1 MSLASFAPFV
11 PFAFI
16 FLIEFQTQPFLDIFL
31 LHCYF
36 AILSNSFQIEEDT
49 MTILQRQFINDTQGI
64 PIGVILPLEEY
75 RWIEPMLKQRAL
87 LPNSQAHK
95 LKQMEQAVDDTR
107 FMTDLHDVMS
117 DFADVDVEWWE
128 TKR

>member
-1 MSLASFAPFV
+1 
-11 PFAFI
+11 
-16 FLIEFQTQPFLDIFL
+16 
-31 LHCYF
+31 
-36 AILSNSFQIEEDT
+36 

>member
-1 MSLASFAPFV
+1 MRLLRLLRLF
-11 PFAFI
+11 
-16 FLIEFQTQPFLDIFL
+16 FLIEFQTQPFWDIFL
-31 LHCYF
+31 LRSYF

>member
-1 MSLASFAPFV
+1 
-11 PFAFI
+11 
-16 FLIEFQTQPFLDIFL
+16 
-31 LHCYF
+31 
-36 AILSNSFQIEEDT
+36 

-87 LPNSQAHK
+87 LPNSQADK

>member
-1 MSLASFAPFV
+1 LRLLRLF
-11 PFAFI
+11 
-16 FLIEFQTQPFLDIFL
+16 FLIEFQTQPFWDIFL
-31 LHCYF
+31 LRSYF